1 MNSSGKIVIR
11 MKIIKI
17 IIMVSCIF
25 AIAIAFNVLQLNRE
39 YRPLFASSPN
49 VSNSVGVNA
58 HLSFSNSVNYTSE
71 LCKSLWNNGVKFI
84 RLDVYWWYGN
94 YKMQQTEIDKAV
106 YMADKNNLSILLNFP
121 IVPTRTDEKTMK
133 YWTEML
139 AFYASR
145 YDGTHEIR
153 PNGEKKGRKIKIDYF
168 EIMNEPDI
176 ACPRNGISVG
186 DLFKMTK
193 LSSEAI
199 RNIRSDALMVLPGLC
214 YSNDFSKKYLSYK
227 DAEGHTLKDYVD
239 ILNVHTYFD
248 NQKAYIK
255 QLEEW
260 ASLFRS
266 SGLIDRPLWITEYG
280 HSSWEYTEEER
291 ANMYI
296 QQTLIGLSLG
306 VEKMF
311 YYQFHSFGGNYFSS
325 HPQREEYFG
334 MISPSI
340 SNSYASFLEND
351 GTWKNALSKGDG
363 LQRVYIRE
371 MNKDSLSI
379 YTLNKTICDKLKTN
393 GLAVSGNGFTLNSIS
408 IVHNDSRKIRIW
420 NGSVAIRAEKSQTGV
435 VIHKQAFQNVEET
448 DKIVFRIS
456 DVKDMRERWIG
467 AQSYPVYESLSTLTS
482 LLQNIAER
490 PKMKDENGYTKITW
504 NNNNVIVLWSTDGKP
519 HKVNCEESF
528 IVVNRKG
535 EKNNQCELSFVEP
548 TFIIGNEK
556 LTIK

>member
-1 MNSSGKIVIR
+1 MLL
-11 MKIIKI
+11 
-17 IIMVSCIF
+17 CLF
-25 AIAIAFNVLQLNRE
+25 AIAIALNIIQSNNE
-39 YRPLFASSPN
+39 YRPIFDSSPN
-49 VSNSVGVNA
+49 LSKSVGVNT
-58 HLSFSNSVNYTSE
+58 HLSFSNSVNYTPE
-71 LCKSLWNNGVKFI
+71 LCKSLRKNGVDFI

-94 YKMQQTEIDKAV
+94 YKMQLTEIDKAV

-121 IVPTRTDEKTMK
+121 LVPAMTDEKTMMD
-133 YWTEML
+133 WTDML

-153 PNGEKKGRKIKIDYF
+153 PAGEKKGRKIKIDYF

-176 ACPRNGISVG
+176 ACPRKGISVD

-199 RNIRSDALMVLPGLC
+199 RDVRPDALMVLPGLC

-227 DAEGHTLKDYVD
+227 NAEGQTLKDYVD
-239 ILNVHTYFD
+239 ILNIHAYFD
-248 NQKAYIK
+248 NQKVYIK

-260 ASLFRS
+260 ASIFRS
-266 SGLIDRPLWITEYG
+266 SGLIDLPLWITEYG
-280 HSSWEYTEEER
+280 HSSWEYKEEER

-311 YYQFHSFGGNYFSS
+311 YYQFHSYGGNYFIS

-334 MISPSI
+334 MITPSI

-363 LQRVYIRE
+363 LHRVYIRDK
-371 MNKDSLSI
+371 NKDSLSI
-379 YTLNKTICDKLKTN
+379 YTLNKTICSKLKKN
-393 GLAVSGNGFTLNSIS
+393 GLAVSGNGYTLNSIS
-408 IVHNDSRKIRIW
+408 IVHKDSREERIW
-420 NGSVAIRAEKSQTGV
+420 NGAVEITADNSRNRVDVS
-435 VIHKQAFQNVEET
+435 KQAFQNIEES

-456 DVKDMRERWIG
+456 GVKDISESWIG

-482 LLQNIAER
+482 LLRGIAER
-490 PKMKDENGYTKITW
+490 PKMTVGDGYTKITW
-504 NNNNVIVLWSTDGKP
+504 NRKNKKTVIVLWSTDGKP
-519 HKVNCEESF
+519 HKVNCEESIILHNKRGDKSSQREFNFWEPLF
-528 IVVNRKG
+528 I
-535 EKNNQCELSFVEP
+535 E
-548 TFIIGNEK
+548 GNDK
-556 LTIK
+556 ISIK